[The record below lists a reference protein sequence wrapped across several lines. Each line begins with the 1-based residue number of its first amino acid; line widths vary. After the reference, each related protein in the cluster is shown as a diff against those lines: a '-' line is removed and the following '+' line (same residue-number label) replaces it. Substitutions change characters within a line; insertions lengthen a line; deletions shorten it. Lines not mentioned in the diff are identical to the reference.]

1 MTGDLNGQRHGRK
14 DLNRVAT
21 ETAVDARL
29 AELQAALTAL
39 PRERAQALPALHV
52 VDHVYGY
59 LDHAGLEAVARWLQI
74 PRAELF
80 AVATSY
86 TEFRWSPLAPD
97 TVRACRGLSCQIAA
111 GGPEIEADADAEA
124 HECMFLCAAASDRAL
139 RVTGAGRVE
148 DRLSNDVWAS
158 GRSEVDG
165 GLSRLTQLRTGRAPD
180 WLGWRAASSM
190 PPHEIVDLVQR
201 AGLRGRGGAY
211 FPVHLKWRGAID
223 ASASANAPSDRA
235 NSDSSRPLL
244 VINAE
249 EGEPGIF
256 KDRVLM
262 ERDPQRLLEGIR
274 ICCYAIGAERAYLY
288 INGMADRS
296 ADAMASAL
304 QAAEAAGLMDGLTVE
319 IRRGAGGYV
328 CGEESVILESIEGRR
343 AVPRLKPPF
352 PTERGLWGRPTVINN
367 VETLANLP
375 DILEYGAEWFGAV
388 GMQDAPGAKLLS
400 LSGGFANRGW
410 IELPLGTPVSE
421 IIDLAQPIE
430 SLAGVAIGG
439 PSGGFLAP
447 ANFDTVI
454 GPGSL
459 DGHGAVLGA
468 GGIIAIPQSF
478 GIDRALA
485 VWATYNA
492 NESCGKC
499 TPCREG
505 SGRIANALAE
515 GNWADVEA
523 LIPLITAGSLC
534 GLGQMAPNPITSARH
549 QFGGS
554 LL

>member
-1 MTGDLNGQRHGRK
+1 MSG
-14 DLNRVAT
+14 VVT
-21 ETAVDARL
+21 ETADAL
-29 AELQAALTAL
+29 AELQQALSTL
-39 PRERAQALPALHV
+39 PRQRTQALPALHL
-52 VDHVYGY
+52 VDHQYGY
-59 LDHAGLEAVARWLQI
+59 LNHEALESVAHWLHV

-86 TEFRWSPLAPD
+86 TEFRWSPLAED
-97 TVRACRGLSCQIAA
+97 ARRVCNGLSCQIA
-111 GGPEIEADADAEA
+111 GGDAAVSGEP
-124 HECMFLCAAASDRAL
+124 HECMFFCAAAADGA
-139 RVTGAGRVE
+139 VTVSG
-148 DRLSNDVWAS
+148 S
-158 GRSEVDG
+158 GRLEASIGIDIWNAARAEVPG
-165 GLSRLTQLRTGRAPD
+165 GMHRLTSVRTTATASRSS
-180 WLGWRAASSM
+180 WRGWAAASALM
-190 PPHEIVDLVQR
+190 PAEIVDVVEA

-223 ASASANAPSDRA
+223 AADR
-235 NSDSSRPLL
+235 NGQPLL

-274 ICCYAIGAERAYLY
+274 IACRAIGADHAFLY

-296 ADAMASAL
+296 AAAMASAI
-304 QAAEAAGLMDGLTVE
+304 QAATNAGLLDGLTVE

-375 DILEYGAEWFGAV
+375 DIFEHGVDWFREV
-388 GMQDAPGAKLLS
+388 GLPDAPGAKLLS
-400 LSGGFANRGW
+400 LSGGFRHRGW
-410 IELPLGTPVSE
+410 IEVPLGTPVSD
-421 IIDLAQPIE
+421 ILQLAEPLE
-430 SLAGVAIGG
+430 ALAGVAIGG
-439 PSGGFLAP
+439 PSGGFLS
-447 ANFDTVI
+447 ANHFDTPI
-454 GPGSL
+454 APGSL

-468 GGIIAIPQSF
+468 GGIIGIPQSF
-478 GIDRALA
+478 GIVRALN
-485 VWATYNA
+485 VWARYNA

-505 SGRIANALAE
+505 SGRMADALAE
-515 GNWADVEA
+515 GQWADVEA
-523 LIPLITAGSLC
+523 LIPLIASGSLC
-534 GLGQMAPNPITSARH
+534 GLGQMAPNPISSARH

-554 LL
+554 VA